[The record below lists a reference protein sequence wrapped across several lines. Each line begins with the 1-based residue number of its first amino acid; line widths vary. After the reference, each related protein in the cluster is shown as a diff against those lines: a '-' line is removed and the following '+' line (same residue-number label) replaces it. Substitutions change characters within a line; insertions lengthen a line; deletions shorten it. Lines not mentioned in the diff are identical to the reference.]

1 MTEAYGH
8 RLGERFRVE
17 NAPAMVTR
25 AFCKGEI
32 AVTELRCDR
41 PPSEMSDSIRQE
53 DAFLLTLHFR
63 NIPNRGVADERR
75 CATCGLARLVS
86 RT

>member
-1 MTEAYGH
+1 MDGAMTEAYGQ

-25 AFCKGEI
+25 AFRNGEM
-32 AVTELRCDR
+32 AVTELRCDN

-53 DAFLLTLHFR
+53 DAFLLTLHFHDV
-63 NIPNRGVADERR
+63 P
-75 CATCGLARLVS
+75 S
-86 RT
+86 REYWI